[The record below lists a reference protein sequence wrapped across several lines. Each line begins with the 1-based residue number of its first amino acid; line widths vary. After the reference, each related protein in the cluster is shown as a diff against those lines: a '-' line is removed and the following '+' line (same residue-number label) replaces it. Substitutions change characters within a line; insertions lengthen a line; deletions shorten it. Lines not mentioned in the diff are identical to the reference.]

1 MDMDGWTDGRGRTT
15 KGKEQNEMG
24 DRPRTITFKA
34 KIDLRTILDAHR
46 IMLALKGAI
55 LSVTP
60 PSGRLGMKTCACGS
74 AGAGWDGRG
83 IEKRAKKT
91 SEDSERRRRRGE
103 KEGKATGCD
112 NGSGRLDVDAIAC
125 PSFYRSA
132 VLTTYLQ
139 YKTLH
144 STRSPGLYG

>member
-1 MDMDGWTDGRGRTT
+1 MGRDGR
-15 KGKEQNEMG
+15 
-24 DRPRTITFKA
+24 
-34 KIDLRTILDAHR
+34 
-46 IMLALKGAI
+46 
-55 LSVTP
+55 
-60 PSGRLGMKTCACGS
+60 
-74 AGAGWDGRG
+74 GRG